1 MTAHV
6 VTAAWNHRHRLRQSA
21 AEAVRGVFN
30 PHHSVQA
37 FRVTGPLDLAALERA
52 WLGLQRRHPVLL
64 SSFGPDH
71 DRGGDRWRLT
81 GTDPAGLLRLASP
94 APAAPADPA
103 PSAPTAPAPADP
115 APSAATDPAPAPS
128 AEDTLRRAAAEPF
141 DIANGPLARLVV
153 VTGTAPDTGSLVA
166 LVVEH
171 LVTDGWSGT
180 VLLRD
185 LRALY
190 AAEVGAPHDRLPRI
204 ERDFA
209 EFTLRQHAYLES
221 AAGRRLRGD
230 LAERRAGGGP
240 LPDTP
245 LKGFTGRTPVR
256 HERNRRL
263 DRTLDAAAYDR
274 LLPLARS
281 TRTTRLNL
289 VLAAVHAALADL
301 SGRRVVATTMT
312 VANRAHPS
320 LRHSVGWFASKVVVA
335 SEPDAAA
342 DPLRRLDALR
352 SAVAAGLEASRVP
365 WPTQIHD
372 HRPELFGTQAT
383 TPFLSFNARPER
395 MRETGGFG
403 DLFAGAHA
411 RPVPLHLGWQDAA
424 LATQWQER
432 GPDGLWMAVDYKTD
446 WYAETDVAALWD
458 AVTGHLDRLARLPAP
473 GTGAG
478 RP

>member
-1 MTAHV
+1 MTADTV
-6 VTAAWNHRHRLRQSA
+6 LAAWNHRHRLRQSA
-21 AEAVRGVFN
+21 AEARRGVFN
-30 PHHSVQA
+30 PHHSVRA

-81 GTDPAGLLRLASP
+81 GADPVGLARPLSP
-94 APAAPADPA
+94 A
-103 PSAPTAPAPADP
+103 T
-115 APSAATDPAPAPS
+115 SAATTSARTASAPVS
-128 AEDTLRRAAAEPF
+128 RAEDTLRRAAAEPF
-141 DIANGPLARLVV
+141 DIANGPLARLLVV
-153 VTGTAPDTGSLVA
+153 PTAAPDTGHLVA

-190 AAEVGAPHDRLPRI
+190 AAEVGAPYDQLPRI
-204 ERDFA
+204 EQDFA
-209 EFTLRQHAYLES
+209 EFTARQNTYLES
-221 AAGRRLRGD
+221 PAGRRLRQE
-230 LAERRAGGGP
+230 LAERPAGGSP

-256 HERNRRL
+256 HERHRRL
-263 DRTLDAAAYDR
+263 DRTLDAAGYDL

-312 VANRAHPS
+312 VSNRAHPS

-335 SEPDAAA
+335 SEPHSGA

-372 HRPELFGTQAT
+372 HRTELFGTQAT
-383 TPFLSFNARPER
+383 TPFLSFNAQPER
-395 MRETGGFG
+395 MQETGGFA
-403 DLFAGAHA
+403 DLFAGAQA
-411 RPVPLHLGWQDAA
+411 RPVPLPLGWQDAA

-432 GPDGLWMAVDYKTD
+432 GPGGLRMTVDYKTD

-458 AVTGHLDRLARLPAP
+458 AVTGHLERLAHLPVP
-473 GTGAG
+473 GGRAG
-478 RP
+478 RT